1 MTNQQQSS
9 KALNISLWIAQVFV
23 AAIFIWAATS
33 KLFQPIEKI
42 AAMWPW
48 TGEVPS
54 LMVRLLGVVDLLG
67 GLGLILPSLLRIKPR
82 LTAYTA
88 IAIIALMVCASI
100 FHIARGEAA
109 VIGFN
114 IFMAAIAAFIAW
126 GRLKQ

>member
-9 KALNISLWIAQVFV
+9 KAMNIILWIAQVFV
-23 AAIFIWAATS
+23 AAGFIWVATI
-33 KLFQPIEKI
+33 KLFEPIEKI

-67 GLGLILPSLLRIKPR
+67 GLGLILPSLLRIKPG
-82 LTAYTA
+82 LTAFTA
-88 IAIIALMVCASI
+88 VAIIALMVCAGI

-109 VIGFN
+109 VIWVN
-114 IFMAAIAAFIAW
+114 IFFAVIAAFIAW
-126 GRLKQ
+126 GRMKK